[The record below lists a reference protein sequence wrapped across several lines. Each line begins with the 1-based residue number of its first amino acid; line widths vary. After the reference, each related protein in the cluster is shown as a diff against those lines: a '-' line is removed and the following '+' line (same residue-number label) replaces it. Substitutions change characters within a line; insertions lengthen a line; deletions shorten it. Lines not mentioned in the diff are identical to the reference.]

1 MSLAACRD
9 SEWRHDLV
17 VVVATLT
24 LASPSCAG
32 GLARGAEAGTA
43 TPTVN
48 SAVTARQALESARTE
63 LVAGYPRGSV
73 SAILGYAGMTVDGK
87 STVWAVDVVAPEP
100 ITQRWADTM
109 LSLNRGKL
117 SVISSAPTAPNPTM
131 QPILSLDS
139 SAPVPFVDSA
149 DAARIAARAMPVP
162 PVEFDQAVLQTLDG
176 RLVWLLGSMH
186 PQRMTILLDG
196 LSGAVLANPS
206 TVPLCGSPGPAS
218 AASPVPCSRSP

>member
-1 MSLAACRD
+1 MQVILQFFYLPDAQSVRQAA
-9 SEWRHDLV
+9 
-17 VVVATLT
+17 
-24 LASPSCAG
+24 
-32 GLARGAEAGTA
+32 ARGDPPPQPFCGTFYADLRSGTA
-43 TPTVN
+43 APV
-48 SAVTARQALESARTE
+48 
-63 LVAGYPRGSV
+63 PGS
-73 SAILGYAGMTVDGK
+73 
-87 STVWAVDVVAPEP
+87 
-100 ITQRWADTM
+100 
-109 LSLNRGKL
+109 
-117 SVISSAPTAPNPTM
+117 M